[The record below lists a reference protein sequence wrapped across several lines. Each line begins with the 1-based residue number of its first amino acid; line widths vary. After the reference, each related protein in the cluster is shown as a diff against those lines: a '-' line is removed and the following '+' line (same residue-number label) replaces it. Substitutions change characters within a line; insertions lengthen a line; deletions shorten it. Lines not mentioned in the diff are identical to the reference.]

1 MNNNANDIN
10 GEPIGQ
16 TTDFNFDNKNN
27 IQKRTKIK
35 IGKQITKDSYKLTRL
50 KTKENRNDY
59 QNVEDGKKNEEI
71 VLKAIQDK
79 WYIEF
84 NRLVFSKTYTYLYL
98 ISAVSLFILLIISL
112 LNLTYEIS
120 FVLIIL
126 CLILFIGILAF
137 IIFDIVIRNYI
148 MVIVRL
154 S

>member
-1 MNNNANDIN
+1 MSKNANDIN

-16 TTDFNFDNKNN
+16 TTDFNFDNKTN

-35 IGKQITKDSYKLTRL
+35 IGKQMTKDSYKLTRV
-50 KTKENRNDY
+50 KNKENKNDY
-59 QNVEDGKKNEEI
+59 QNVDDGKKNEEI

-84 NRLVFSKTYTYLYL
+84 NRLIYSKGYSYLYL
-98 ISAVSLFILLIISL
+98 ISALSLFILFIISL
-112 LNLTYEIS
+112 VHITFELS
-120 FVLIIL
+120 FIIMIL
-126 CLILFIGILAF
+126 CLIVFTGIVAF

-148 MVIVRL
+148 MVIVGL